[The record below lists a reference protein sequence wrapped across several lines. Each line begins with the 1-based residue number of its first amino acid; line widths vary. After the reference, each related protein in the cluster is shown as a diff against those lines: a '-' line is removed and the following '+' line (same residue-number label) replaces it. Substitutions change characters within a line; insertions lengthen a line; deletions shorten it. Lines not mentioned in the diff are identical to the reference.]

1 MSMSRFIGAVSLAAM
16 SLILGGAGASSAA
29 TVAFTSNGSWIGS
42 TCERGCGVSG
52 NTFQIGSG
60 SGANDSRLIIAD
72 FRSEFSTDGTMR
84 LAKITWQNNATSI
97 TDGSFNL
104 QYSLALIFAQPTVLP
119 SDKTGFTFSVQQ
131 TPNPAG
137 DTIGNMNS
145 GIPAIGPFALPGM
158 IISNIRWAIVSA
170 GAGSTFDSVTGSWYN
185 PENNTATIQLFADF
199 QALAVPEPAS
209 FAILGAGLLGLAA
222 ARRARRKG

>member
-1 MSMSRFIGAVSLAAM
+1 
-16 SLILGGAGASSAA
+16 
-29 TVAFTSNGSWIGS
+29 
-42 TCERGCGVSG
+42 
-52 NTFQIGSG
+52 
-60 SGANDSRLIIAD
+60 
-72 FRSEFSTDGTMR
+72 
-84 LAKITWQNNATSI
+84 
-97 TDGSFNL
+97 
-104 QYSLALIFAQPTVLP
+104 
-119 SDKTGFTFSVQQ
+119 
-131 TPNPAG
+131 
-137 DTIGNMNS
+137 
-145 GIPAIGPFALPGM
+145 M